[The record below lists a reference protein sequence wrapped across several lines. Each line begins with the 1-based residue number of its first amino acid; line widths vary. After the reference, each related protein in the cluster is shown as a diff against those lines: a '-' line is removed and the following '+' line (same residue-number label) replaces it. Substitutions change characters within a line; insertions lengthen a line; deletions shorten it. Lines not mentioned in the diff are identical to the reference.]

1 MNYIYCRISTDK
13 QSEASL
19 DNQEATCREWVSEPI
34 TVIHEIESGAKSDRP
49 KLNEMINQL
58 RTGDTVCVYD
68 YSRLSRKV
76 KDALD
81 FLDMISDRGATLI
94 SGGKTIDPDEPLDMF
109 TYSVHSAF
117 SEMQRTLQAKK
128 AKKGQEKVFESG
140 DWVFCSTLF
149 GYSLARVGKT
159 KIVSVVEEE
168 AKIVRFIYDKYS
180 SGWSVKKLF
189 GELQGLPLPRQ
200 SNFTLKKISRIIQN
214 PIYMGYYVD
223 SGQVGQNPS
232 RCTRNSLE
240 GLLIKSNMYTPL
252 VEEEVWWDC
261 FERYRTVT
269 PTHSRPWQLRW
280 TKHTLSGIIRCP
292 DCGKGISRFEHTH
305 CYTTEDHSP
314 TCPSKCRAKYD
325 ETWLEHIMEICF
337 YLTFLDG
344 STVGQFF
351 SEKQQELYQDKSEI
365 TDTIVRINYDISE
378 IQKKIDRL
386 VDAISD
392 GLLTNEDARK
402 RMESLKNEQKQL
414 EERKHILESDLMHIE
429 VDIDALLELSTEEV
443 IDTFYN
449 NKRDYY
455 KKFIKTAFLYSDHIY
470 IQYMNGREYNIPK
483 PFRHN
488 HKIDNVTV
496 TSTYND
502 DSFEFVYNLNGTK
515 LIECGVKVYDSFIQ
529 SLLDR
534 AWSLVVES
542 EQEENQQ

>member
-159 KIVSVVEEE
+159 KIVSVIEEE
-168 AKIVRFIYDKYS
+168 AKIIRFIFEKYS
-180 SGWSVKKLF
+180 SGWSIKKLLS
-189 GELQGLPLPRQ
+189 ELQGLPLSRQ
-200 SNFTLKKISRIIQN
+200 SNFTLKKISRILQN
-214 PIYMGYYVD
+214 PIYMGYYTQPNV
-223 SGQVGQNPS
+223 SVPS
-232 RCTRNSLE
+232 KSTRNELE
-240 GLLIKSNMYTPL
+240 SLLIKSNMYTPL
-252 VEEEVWWDC
+252 VEEEVWWEC
-261 FERYRTVT
+261 FDKYRTNT
-269 PTHSRPWQLRW
+269 PTHSRPWTLRW

-314 TCPSKCRAKYD
+314 DCQSKCRAKYD
-325 ETWLEHIMEICF
+325 ETWLERIMEICF
-337 YLTFLDG
+337 YVTFMSGDEI
-344 STVGQFF
+344 GQFF
-351 SEKQQELYQDKSEI
+351 SEKQQELFASEHELVQAI
-365 TDTIVRINYDISE
+365 ADISKAYYST
-378 IQKKIDRL
+378 QSRIDRI
-386 VDAISD
+386 VAAISL
-392 GLLTNEDARK
+392 GIITNEQASK
-402 RMESLKNEQKQL
+402 QMASLKEEQSQL
-414 EERKHILESDLMHIE
+414 EDRKKLLEQDLRSVE
-429 VDIDALLELSTEEV
+429 TDIDSYIELSSEEI
-443 IDTFYN
+443 IDNFYN

-455 KKFIKTAFLYSDHIY
+455 KKFISYSYLYNDRIEVEY
-470 IQYMNGREYNIPK
+470 LNGKHFVIPRG
-483 PFRHN
+483 FRHN
-488 HKIDNVTV
+488 HKVDPVTV
-496 TSTYND
+496 TVSYND
-502 DSFEFVYNLNGTK
+502 NEYPYNNDEYSFVYELNK
-515 LIECGVKVYDSFIQ
+515 IVYNPCGVKEYDDFVK
-529 SLLDR
+529 SLLDKS
-534 AWSLVVES
+534 WSLVTES
-542 EQEENQQ
+542 T